1 MIATEQVHAHLEAPQ
16 APPARARAV
25 AALARVEGRRLI
37 RHPAIIVTVLLAV
50 VQTAPFLL
58 SEDATQERNV
68 GWLLQISA
76 LVISFG
82 ALMAANLQALKS
94 RRDGSEESFQAAP
107 LTPAARTAA
116 LALAAAWVMVALT
129 LLLLLGDLAI
139 RAAGKGAATDSG
151 HALFPLFD
159 LVQGPLVAGL
169 FVMIGI
175 ALARWL
181 PNAFAA
187 PVVVTA
193 LMVGTSVTSN
203 WGENP
208 VWVRLIPF
216 DPTFL
221 GDGGALAA
229 LHAVYLAAL
238 ATVVLALAI
247 MRLRRTPRTWAWL
260 AGGSAIAAM
269 AGTLQM
275 VR

>member
-82 ALMAANLQALKS
+82 ALLAANLQALKS

-181 PNAFAA
+181 PNSFAA
-187 PVVVTA
+187 PANTTA
-193 LMVGTSVTSN
+193 V
-203 WGENP
+203 P
-208 VWVRLIPF
+208 
-216 DPTFL
+216 PTEY
-221 GDGGALAA
+221 GPRRRHGVDGGDQRDLELGRESRVGPADPVRSDLPRRRRGPRRAPRRVSGCA
-229 LHAVYLAAL
+229 GHGRARPCDHAP
-238 ATVVLALAI
+238 ATNA
-247 MRLRRTPRTWAWL
+247 
-260 AGGSAIAAM
+260 
-269 AGTLQM
+269 
-275 VR
+275 